1 MMMAKCG
8 GALRT
13 SMRKLMLAAGAL
25 TLMTGLA
32 QAAEDERKVSN
43 PTAVVQSITADD
55 IAGILRE
62 IGGADVSIS
71 DAGAEKVVSFN
82 DGGVPFSIAITL
94 CEKVNPGKC
103 YAFAQLMMLE
113 DKGYSYATLNTLNVD
128 TVTLTLFKNEKDAY
142 VGLARIE
149 IVDGGVT
156 RERLANAI
164 TWYVVE
170 VHDAL
175 QKLTQQVVAGVSADG
190 KTKTLAMDAAA
201 PRPIK
206 PVPEAI
212 VHMTKA
218 MSRLADKRPLRK
230 LNVK

>member
-1 MMMAKCG
+1 
-8 GALRT
+8 
-13 SMRKLMLAAGAL
+13 MRKLMLAAAAL
-25 TLMTGLA
+25 ALMTGLA
-32 QAAEDERKVSN
+32 QAAPADDKRKVSN

-71 DAGAEKVVSFN
+71 DVGGENGEKSEKVVSFN

-94 CEKVNPGKC
+94 CEKVDPGKC

-128 TVTLTLFKNEKDAY
+128 TVTLTLFKNEKEAY

-175 QKLTQQVVAGVSADG
+175 KKLTQQVVAGVSADG
-190 KTKTLAMDAAA
+190 KTKALALDAAA
-201 PRPIK
+201 PRPVK
-206 PVPEAI
+206 PGPEAI
-212 VHMTKA
+212 TQMTNA
-218 MSRLADKRPLRK
+218 LERLADKRPLKK
-230 LNVK
+230 LNTK